1 MHAKT
6 LAIISP
12 SLVPTPLHGAHR
24 LTYYRA
30 GFAKSQHARPMT
42 QGLSLRV
49 IHPRRPGAMLD
60 CKGQHAYPPSPLAI
74 DIKPTHSRAK
84 SMSPRSANPPSR
96 PASDAS
102 MKERLPANL
111 PMRST
116 LT

>member
-12 SLVPTPLHGAHR
+12 SLVPTALHSAHR

-49 IHPRRPGAMLD
+49 IHPRKPGAMLD
-60 CKGQHAYPPSPLAI
+60 CKGQHASPPL
-74 DIKPTHSRAK
+74 PTRYLHQ
-84 SMSPRSANPPSR
+84 ANAF
-96 PASDAS
+96 ASQIDAS
-102 MKERLPANL
+102 LKKLLPTNL
-111 PMRST
+111 PMRSS